1 MIFKKKFLLLA
12 LFIIIIFQTLI
23 YTNNNQKTSFRFFK
37 WTVPEVTIGKLIS
50 ISFVSGLFIS
60 SFLNITL
67 STSLKKNNLENTEE
81 NYEPPN
87 IKEFNN
93 SNMEIPPQR
102 DIRDAQPTISVN
114 YRVVKNTEESN
125 FKSNQNFSNYSD
137 ISPEICSA
145 WIGNLYNQNNNPK
158 SIQRHLSSAKGFFR
172 FLKKNNLVDSS
183 PFELITAPKSPNT
196 LPEVLSPENVEQ
208 LLNFKPTNLIEIRDL
223 AIVELM
229 YSSGLRVSETVN
241 INLSDFEDN
250 MTFLRVLGKGSK
262 TRLVP
267 LGRFAINAIKNWL
280 DERKKIATKTEA
292 LFLNS
297 KGTRLSVR
305 SVQIRLKKMAVK
317 QGLPPIHPHMLR
329 HSFATHMLESSG
341 DLRTIQELLGH
352 SSLSTTQIYTKLD
365 YQHLAKIYDQAH
377 PRAKK

>member
-1 MIFKKKFLLLA
+1 MSIDSDIKEY
-12 LFIIIIFQTLI
+12 IIYISQVKNLSD
-23 YTNNNQKTSFRFFK
+23 NTSKSYQRDLN
-37 WTVPEVTIGKLIS
+37 KLN
-50 ISFVSGLFIS
+50 
-60 SFLNITL
+60 SFLEN
-67 STSLKKNNLENTEE
+67 LK
-81 NYEPPN
+81 
-87 IKEFNN
+87 I
-93 SNMEIPPQR
+93 
-102 DIRDAQPTISVN
+102 DD
-114 YRVVKNTEESN
+114 
-125 FKSNQNFSNYSD
+125 YSD
-137 ISPEICSA
+137 VSMDICSA
-145 WIGNLYNQNNNPK
+145 WIGDLFSQNNNPR

-172 FLKKNNLVDSS
+172 FLKKNNLIASS
-183 PFELITAPKSPNT
+183 PFELVTAPKSASN
-196 LPEVLSPENVEQ
+196 LPEVLTPEDVEQ
-208 LLNFKPTNLIEIRDL
+208 LLNFKPNSLIEIRDL

-229 YSSGLRVSETVN
+229 YSSGLRVSEAVN
-241 INLSDFEDN
+241 INIGDFEED

-267 LGRFAINAIKNWL
+267 IGRFAISAINNWL
-280 DERKKIATKTEA
+280 IERDKIVSRSDA

-297 KGTRLSVR
+297 KGTRLTVR
-305 SVQIRLKKMAVK
+305 SVQLRLKKMALK

>member
-1 MIFKKKFLLLA
+1 MNNSS
-12 LFIIIIFQTLI
+12 FILDDIKEYLI
-23 YTNNNQKTSFRFFK
+23 
-37 WTVPEVTIGKLIS
+37 
-50 ISFVSGLFIS
+50 FVSEVKNLSKNTTDAYERDLNKLARFTKS
-60 SFLNITL
+60 LNI
-67 STSLKKNNLENTEE
+67 
-81 NYEPPN
+81 
-87 IKEFNN
+87 
-93 SNMEIPPQR
+93 
-102 DIRDAQPTISVN
+102 A
-114 YRVVKNTEESN
+114 
-125 FKSNQNFSNYSD
+125 NYS
-137 ISPEICSA
+137 EINNEVCSA
-145 WIGNLYNQNNNPK
+145 WIGNLYSLDNNPR
-158 SIQRHLSSAKGFFR
+158 SIQRHLSSAKSFFR
-172 FLKKNNLVDSS
+172 FLKKNNLIDSS
-183 PFELITAPKSPNT
+183 PFELISAPKSPKN

-208 LLNFKPTNLIEIRDL
+208 LLNFKPSSLIEIRDM

-241 INLSDFEDN
+241 INMSDFEEN
-250 MTFLRVLGKGSK
+250 MTFLRILGKGAK

-267 LGRFAINAIKNWL
+267 LGKFAVNAIKNWL
-280 DERKKIATKTEA
+280 TEREKIYKGGDA

-305 SVQIRLKKMAVK
+305 SVQLRLKKMAVK

-365 YQHLAKIYDQAH
+365 YQHLVKIYDQAH

>member
-1 MIFKKKFLLLA
+1 MNNSS
-12 LFIIIIFQTLI
+12 FILNDIKEYLI
-23 YTNNNQKTSFRFFK
+23 
-37 WTVPEVTIGKLIS
+37 
-50 ISFVSGLFIS
+50 FVSEVKNLSKNTTDAYERDLNKLARFTKS
-60 SFLNITL
+60 LNIA
-67 STSLKKNNLENTEE
+67 SYSEINNE
-81 NYEPPN
+81 
-87 IKEFNN
+87 
-93 SNMEIPPQR
+93 
-102 DIRDAQPTISVN
+102 V
-114 YRVVKNTEESN
+114 
-125 FKSNQNFSNYSD
+125 
-137 ISPEICSA
+137 CSA
-145 WIGNLYNQNNNPK
+145 WIGNLYSLDNNPR

-172 FLKKNNLVDSS
+172 FLKKNNLIDSS
-183 PFELITAPKSPNT
+183 PFELISAPKSPKN

-208 LLNFKPTNLIEIRDL
+208 LLNFKPSSLIEIRDM

-241 INLSDFEDN
+241 INMSDFEEN
-250 MTFLRVLGKGSK
+250 MTFLRILGKGAK

-267 LGRFAINAIKNWL
+267 LGKFAVNAIKDWL
-280 DERKKIATKTEA
+280 TEREKIYKGGDA

-305 SVQIRLKKMAVK
+305 SVQLRLKKMAVK

-365 YQHLAKIYDQAH
+365 YQHLVKIYDQAH